1 MEINLTDRVAIGNIK
16 MKKIILAL
24 ILGVFCMA
32 NAKTAVVYFS
42 ATGTTKQ
49 MAEKA
54 AKAIGAELFE
64 IVPAQAYTSADLDW
78 HDKKSRSTIESNDPK
93 SRPAIKNKIDV
104 KDYDTVIL
112 AYPIWWGYAPKI
124 MYTFVE
130 SQSFEKKNLI
140 TLCTSGGSGL
150 GPSGKDIAKAAKG
163 SVFKGGKEFN
173 YGSEADIKKF
183 VEGALK

>member
-1 MEINLTDRVAIGNIK
+1 

-42 ATGTTKQ
+42 ATGTTKK
-49 MAEKA
+49 MAETT
-54 AKAIGAELFE
+54 AKAVSGDVFE
-64 IVPAQAYTSADLDW
+64 IVPTQAYTTADLNW
-78 HDKKSRSTIESNDPK
+78 NDKKSRSTIESNDPK
-93 SRPAIKNKIDV
+93 SRPAIKNKIDLAS
-104 KDYDTVIL
+104 YDTVIL
-112 AYPIWWGYAPKI
+112 AYPIWWELAPKI

-150 GPSGKDIAKAAKG
+150 GNSGKEIAKAAKG
-163 SVFKGGKEFN
+163 SIYKGGKEFN
-173 YGSEADIKKF
+173 HGSEAEIRKF
-183 VEGALK
+183 VEDSLK

>member
-1 MEINLTDRVAIGNIK
+1 
-16 MKKIILAL
+16 MKKSIIAIL
-24 ILGVFCMA
+24 LGVFAMFGAA

-54 AKAIGAELFE
+54 AKAVGGDLFE

-78 HDKKSRSTIESNDPK
+78 NDRSSRSTKESNDPK
-93 SRPAIKNKIDV
+93 SRPAIKNKIDLSG
-104 KDYDTVIL
+104 YDTVIL
-112 AYPIWWGYAPKI
+112 AYPIWWGLAPKI

-140 TLCTSGGSGL
+140 ALCTSGGSGF
-150 GPSGKDIAKAAKG
+150 GQSGKELSKSAKG
-163 SVFKGGKEFN
+163 AIYKGGKEFN
-173 YGSEADIKKF
+173 HGSEADIKKF
-183 VEGALK
+183 VEGLLK

>member
-1 MEINLTDRVAIGNIK
+1 
-16 MKKIILAL
+16 
-24 ILGVFCMA
+24 MA

-42 ATGTTKQ
+42 ATGTTKK
-49 MAEKA
+49 MAEIT
-54 AKAIGAELFE
+54 AKAISADLFE
-64 IVPAQAYTSADLDW
+64 IVPTQAYTSADLDW

-93 SRPAIKNKIDV
+93 SRPAIKNKIDLAS
-104 KDYDTVIL
+104 YDTVIL
-112 AYPIWWGYAPKI
+112 AYPIWWGLAPKI

-150 GPSGKDIAKAAKG
+150 GPSGKEIAKTAKG
-163 SVFKGGKEFN
+163 SIYKGGKEFN
-173 YGSEADIKKF
+173 HGSETEIKKF

>member
-1 MEINLTDRVAIGNIK
+1 MEINLTDRVAIGNIE
-16 MKKIILAL
+16 MKKLILAL

-32 NAKTAVVYFS
+32 NAKTAVVYFR

-54 AKAIGAELFE
+54 AKAVGADLFE
-64 IVPAQAYTSADLDW
+64 IVPAQAYTSADLNW
-78 HDKKSRSTIESNDPK
+78 HDKKSRSTIESNDSK
-93 SRPAIKNKIDV
+93 RRPAIKNKIDV

-130 SQSFEKKNLI
+130 SQNFEKKNLI

-150 GPSGKDIAKAAKG
+150 GPSGKDISKAAKG
-163 SVFKGGKEFN
+163 AIFKGGKEFN
-173 YGSEADIKKF
+173 YSSEADIKKF
-183 VEGALK
+183 VEGALR